1 MAFKVEV
8 DPKTEGPTL
17 VPAWISGNFD
27 HPDPAVIANGVLFS
41 LSNGENA
48 VQRGGEAT
56 RLENTHPAVLRA
68 LDAATGK
75 ELYNSGSAISS
86 SVHFSG
92 LALANGKV
100 YAVTMTQIFIVL
112 DYLSRPCRRQAI
124 SGHSRISRH
133 YIDPIRR
140 QKVYDHLAIRSW

>member
-1 MAFKVEV
+1 LTNGDASKGSMMAFKVEV
-8 DPKTEGPTL
+8 DPKTGGPAL
-17 VPAWISGNFD
+17 LPAWISGNFD

-48 VQRGGEAT
+48 VQRGGDAA
-56 RLENTHPAVLRA
+56 RIENTHPAVLRA

-86 SVHFSG
+86 WVHFSG

-100 YAVTMTQIFIVL
+100 YAV
-112 DYLSRPCRRQAI
+112 
-124 SGHSRISRH
+124 
-133 YIDPIRR
+133 
-140 QKVYDHLAIRSW
+140 DHDSNLYCFGLPVRASAGIKP